1 MMPDEQIKMLDLAV
15 KPFEL
20 SKQNL
25 NEKHSGETENLN
37 LGNYKTKEKWMKVQ
51 RKQEFTE
58 VSDAEIRME
67 IQKACIKGLK
77 DTNKNRNRYEA
88 LKEKEDESNST

>member
-37 LGNYKTKEKWMKVQ
+37 LGNYKTKEK
-51 RKQEFTE
+51 
-58 VSDAEIRME
+58 
-67 IQKACIKGLK
+67 
-77 DTNKNRNRYEA
+77 
-88 LKEKEDESNST
+88 